1 MYLFLIMTLIM
12 INFTISVTGFE
23 DAITMEKWDF
33 VNIYINSAKD
43 VVRQGGKVIFQ
54 QEYENAPPDILK
66 VISTMEDIRNW
77 EKNVSEVISRI
88 KKLKK

>member
-1 MYLFLIMTLIM
+1 M
-12 INFTISVTGFE
+12 INFTISVTDFE

-33 VNIYINSAKD
+33 VNTYINSAKD
-43 VVRQGGKVIFQ
+43 VVKQGGKVIFQ